1 MNKPF
6 FITFAVV
13 LLPFCPCAPAQEK
26 PAAAA
31 APGGL
36 TANQIVE
43 KVHLS
48 RALGKDPKERVI
60 FPGELS
66 KGGKRVPFSI
76 ELSQSLIRFNFE
88 NPRQT
93 INLDIT
99 EKSYRLKEVTAGS
112 NKEVPAA
119 MYSSGVRG
127 TDLTYDDISMRY
139 LYWPKKNYIGEE
151 TIRTRRCY
159 VVDLYNPQRL
169 GDYYLVRIFVDGES
183 GGLMRMMGYDWN
195 GKLIKSCTVT
205 DGMKVNGATVLKNMD
220 VIRYVPGSKKVAG
233 ETSFELKKQGT
244 S

>member
-1 MNKPF
+1 MNKYLL
-6 FITFAVV
+6 ITIAAAV
-13 LLPFCPCAPAQEK
+13 LPLCPRTQAQEK
-26 PAAAA
+26 RAAAV

-48 RALGKDPKERVI
+48 RALGRDPNERVI
-60 FPGELS
+60 FPGELT

-119 MYSSGVRG
+119 MYSTGVRG
-127 TDLTYDDISMRY
+127 TDLSYDDISMRY
-139 LYWPKKNYIGEE
+139 LYWPKKNYIGQE
-151 TIRTRRCY
+151 TIRTRRCF

-169 GDYYLVRIFVDGES
+169 GDYYLVRIFVDEES

-205 DGMKVNGATVLKNMD
+205 EGMKVNGATVLRIME
-220 VIRYVPGSKKVAG
+220 VIRYVPGTKGVAG
-233 ETSFELKKQGT
+233 ETSFELKKPGK